1 MNVFDQKT
9 WSQLSSEKK
18 SLHLIVDYQEC
29 LKNYKST
36 LPMFPLKGPLLKL
49 NAENYGLMKDKVLR
63 DVTSKTICSLDR
75 QFKETFGAMFSN
87 QIKKMKVME
96 NYVKKKRKNMLI
108 KQKWHGK

>member
-1 MNVFDQKT
+1 MNVFDRKT

-75 QFKETFGAMFSN
+75 QFKETFGATFSN